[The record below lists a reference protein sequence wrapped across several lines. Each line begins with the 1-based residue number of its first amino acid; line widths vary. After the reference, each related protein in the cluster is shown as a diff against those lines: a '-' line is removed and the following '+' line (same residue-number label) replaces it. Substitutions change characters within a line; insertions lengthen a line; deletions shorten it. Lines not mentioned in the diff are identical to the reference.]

1 MTLIEVK
8 LLRRVFTA
16 RQKKDMVAKL
26 VDAMASVSLQQD
38 RAGIWVLINEVRSGD
53 SALGGERL
61 QAAMLKRLVTT
72 ECAMFAIQRRNSRLR
87 NAVRSGKN

>member
-16 RQKKDMVAKL
+16 QQKKEMVAKL
-26 VDAMASVSLQQD
+26 TNAMASVSVDQD
-38 RAGIWVLINEVRSGD
+38 RADIWVLIKEVLSGQ
-53 SALGGERL
+53 SALGGEHL
-61 QAAMLKRLVTT
+61 QAAMLQRLVMT

-87 NAVRSGKN
+87 NAGRSRKD

>member
-16 RQKKDMVAKL
+16 QQKKEMVAKL
-26 VDAMASVSLQQD
+26 TNAMASVSVDQD
-38 RAGIWVLINEVRSGD
+38 RADIWVLIKEVRSGQ
-53 SALGGERL
+53 SALGGEHL
-61 QAAMLKRLVTT
+61 QAAMLQRLVMT

-87 NAVRSGKN
+87 NAGRSRKD

>member
-16 RQKKDMVAKL
+16 QQKKDMVAKL
-26 VDAMASVSLQQD
+26 TNAMASVSVDQD
-38 RAGIWVLINEVRSGD
+38 RADIWVLIKEVRSGH
-53 SALGGERL
+53 SALGGEPL
-61 QAAMLKRLVTT
+61 QAAMLQRLVMT

-87 NAVRSGKN
+87 NAGRSRKD